1 MNYNAYKT
9 VFYEVFQNS
18 DYSSEWT
25 NGDIEYLANLY
36 HARNVLLDDMIIGMD
51 LMIEERRREARD
63 KKINQI
69 LEAIDNKNS

>member
-9 VFYEVFQNS
+9 GGNGGPVER
-18 DYSSEWT
+18 EGKIIAGT
-25 NGDIEYLANLY
+25 NGDI
-36 HARNVLLDDMIIGMD
+36 DDIIIVMN

>member
-9 VFYEVFQNS
+9 VFYGVFQNS
-18 DYSSEWT
+18 DYSSKWT
-25 NGDIEYLANLY
+25 NGDI
-36 HARNVLLDDMIIGMD
+36 DDMIIGMD